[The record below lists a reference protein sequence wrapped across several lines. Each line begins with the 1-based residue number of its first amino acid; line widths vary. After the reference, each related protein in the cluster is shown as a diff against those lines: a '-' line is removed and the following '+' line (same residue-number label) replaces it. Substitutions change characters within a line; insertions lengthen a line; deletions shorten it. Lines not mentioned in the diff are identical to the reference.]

1 MRLAGL
7 SESGTIPDVAKNSW
21 AEHQADNAGAAT
33 LNNTL
38 SSSGRRLAIQNEITN
53 PSSATVN
60 VPAAGPYSR
69 TAANT
74 NASEM
79 EIVKFDR
86 GISTQAD
93 PLISVRKAS
102 TSHWEPIGMR

>member
-1 MRLAGL
+1 MRVAGL
-7 SESGTIPDVAKNSW
+7 SESGAIPEAAKNSW

-33 LNNTL
+33 LNIAL
-38 SSSGRRLAIQNEITN
+38 SSSGRRFAIQNEITS
-53 PSSATVN
+53 PSSATVK

-79 EIVKFDR
+79 EIVRFDR
-86 GISTQAD
+86 GISTQAE

-102 TSHWEPIGMR
+102 RSH